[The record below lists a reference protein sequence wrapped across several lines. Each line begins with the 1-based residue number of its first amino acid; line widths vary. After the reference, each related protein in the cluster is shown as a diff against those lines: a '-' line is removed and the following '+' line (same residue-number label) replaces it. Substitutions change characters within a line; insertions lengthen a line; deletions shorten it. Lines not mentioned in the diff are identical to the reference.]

1 MPRLVVGFWRPNE
14 GIADDD
20 PRICGSR
27 PDECLVLLESDMVEL
42 EVNESFYFVLEDHRV
57 SALLEYLHG
66 SSRTKGSVS
75 TTALI
80 EPERFECLVEL
91 YHSSRFAPLGEVA
104 SGVERCRR
112 FGGMVQVTFE

>member
-1 MPRLVVGFWRPNE
+1 MPRLVVGFWRPHE

-27 PDECLVLLESDMVEL
+27 PDGGLVLLECDVVEL
-42 EVNESFYFVLEDHRV
+42 EVDESFYFVLDDQRV

-80 EPERFECLVEL
+80 EPERFDCIVEL
-91 YHSSRFAPLGEVA
+91 YRRSRFAPLGEVA
-104 SGVERCRR
+104 SGVERCLRLE
-112 FGGMVQVTFE
+112 GMVQVTFE